1 MKKNIVIRALRFGYF
16 NIFKKIF
23 FIDYLTQN
31 IFRRLSIFLN
41 RGITLIIRPE
51 FEHVSDFLDYYYR
64 INWYFK
70 PIENRIKNIYFTI
83 KNDTIEYNLPSYFN
97 SQINEHLISKNKILF
112 NTKVK
117 KSFLHNRYNF
127 IFLDCKADDKKL
139 SFEKNVVNINS
150 RDQGTGSVNS
160 LKFAAKN
167 FDNNQFL
174 RNSKKNLQL
183 LKESTDSDRVLLIG
197 SGPNS
202 QQLLEK
208 DISFSDVMV
217 CNSVI
222 KNSKF
227 MKKYKP
233 KYVVFGD
240 PTWHSGPSRYV
251 QEFKKTLAQ
260 TIDEYNSTIITVER
274 DAHIIKEYMPESY
287 HKNFIFIPIVKT
299 NKKTNLNYNFNKNFF
314 VAGTNN
320 ILTLLMLPV
329 SFYLYKDIFFA
340 GFDGNP
346 DKKKT
351 YYWKHNPSLQFGNEF
366 TSQEQT
372 HPYIFD
378 REKEDYGFI
387 YESHLEKL
395 SQWLSDENTEN
406 HNLKNLTDSHMQP
419 FIRIS

>member
-1 MKKNIVIRALRFGYF
+1 MRKNIAIRATRFVYF

-31 IFRRLSIFLN
+31 TFRRFSIFLN

-51 FEHVSDFLDYYYR
+51 FEDVSDFLDYYYR

-70 PIENRIKNIYFTI
+70 PIENRIKNIYFT
-83 KNDTIEYNLPSYFN
+83 KTFDKIEYKLPSYFN
-97 SQINEHLISKNKILF
+97 SQINEHLISENKILF
-112 NTKVK
+112 NTNVE
-117 KSFLHNRYNF
+117 KSLLHNRYNF
-127 IFLDCKADDKKL
+127 IYLDYKADDNKPSL
-139 SFEKNVVNINS
+139 EKNIVNINS
-150 RDQGTGSVNS
+150 RNQGTGTINS

-174 RNSKKNLQL
+174 RNSKKNLRL
-183 LKESTDSDRVLLIG
+183 LKETTDSDDVLLIG

-202 QQLLEK
+202 KQLLEK
-208 DISFSDVMV
+208 DNTFSDVMV

-222 KNSKF
+222 KDSNF

-240 PTWHSGPSRYV
+240 PAWHSGPSKYV

-274 DAHIIKEYMPESY
+274 DAHIIKEYMPENY
-287 HKNFIFIPIVKT
+287 HKNFIFIPNVKT
-299 NKKTNLNYNFNKNFF
+299 DTKSNLNYNFRKNFF

-329 SFYLYKDIFFA
+329 SFYLYKNIFFA

-346 DKKKT
+346 DKEKT
-351 YYWKHNPSLQFGNEF
+351 YFWKHNPSLQFGNEF
-366 TSQEQT
+366 TSMEQT
-372 HPYIFD
+372 HPHIFD
-378 REKEDYGFI
+378 RGNMDYGFI
-387 YESHLEKL
+387 YESHLDKL
-395 SQWLSDENTEN
+395 SQWFSDENTKN
-406 HNLKNLTDSHMQP
+406 HNLKNLTDSHMEP
-419 FIRIS
+419 FIKIS

>member
-1 MKKNIVIRALRFGYF
+1 MRKNIAIRAIRFVYF

-31 IFRRLSIFLN
+31 TFRRFSIFLN
-41 RGITLIIRPE
+41 RGITLVIRPE
-51 FEHVSDFLDYYYR
+51 FEDVSDFLDYYYR
-64 INWYFK
+64 IIWYFK
-70 PIENRIKNIYFTI
+70 PIENRIKNIYFT
-83 KNDTIEYNLPSYFN
+83 KTFDKVEYKLPSYFN

-112 NTKVK
+112 NTNIE
-117 KSFLHNRYNF
+117 KSLLHNRYNF
-127 IFLDCKADDKKL
+127 IYLDYKPDDNKPSL
-139 SFEKNVVNINS
+139 EKNIVNINS
-150 RDQGTGSVNS
+150 TNQGAGTINS

-174 RNSKKNLQL
+174 RNSKKNLLL
-183 LKESTDSDRVLLIG
+183 LKEKTDSDSILLIG

-202 QQLLEK
+202 KQLLEK
-208 DISFSDVMV
+208 DNSFTDVMV

-222 KNSKF
+222 KDSNF

-240 PTWHSGPSRYV
+240 PAWHSGPSKYV

-274 DAHIIKEYMPESY
+274 DAHIIKEYMPENY
-287 HKNFIFIPIVKT
+287 HKNFIFIPNVKT
-299 NKKTNLNYNFNKNFF
+299 DAKSNLNYNFKKNFF

-329 SFYLYKDIFFA
+329 SFYLYKNIFFA

-346 DKKKT
+346 DKEKT
-351 YYWKHNPSLQFGNEF
+351 YFWKHNPSLQFGNEF
-366 TSQEQT
+366 TSMEQA
-372 HPYIFD
+372 HPHIFD
-378 REKEDYGFI
+378 RENMDYGFI
-387 YESHLEKL
+387 YESHLDTL
-395 SQWLSDENTEN
+395 SQWFSDENTKN
-406 HNLKNLTDSHMQP
+406 HNLKNLTDSHMEP
-419 FIRIS
+419 FIKIS